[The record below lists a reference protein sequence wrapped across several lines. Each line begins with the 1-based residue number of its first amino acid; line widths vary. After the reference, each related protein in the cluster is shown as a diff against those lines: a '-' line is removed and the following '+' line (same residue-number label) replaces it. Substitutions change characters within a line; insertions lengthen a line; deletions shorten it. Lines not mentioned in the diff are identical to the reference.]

1 MRKFLTIL
9 CAMLLTVQ
17 FVAAQKNLYVLY
29 KTGELTYYPATK
41 VFFGNDLFVFTYGE
55 VTNLT
60 EESFV
65 ASFTVALN
73 SSEVKSFKQDLEVG
87 ICLSDINTNPTIIDG
102 KINKGTSLKDY
113 TFKIYAL
120 DAGTTYYYRAY
131 VKINGAVYYG
141 DVCNVTTL
149 GTKPNYI
156 TINGHKFVDL
166 GLPSGLL
173 WATCNIGA
181 VVAADAGN
189 YYAWGETTIKDTYD
203 RSTYKYYDTSSSNFT
218 KYNSTDGKTILEN
231 EDDVAYVNWG
241 TSCRMPTQK
250 DFKELIDNCIWN
262 WRSVTTSSGGSVYG
276 YKVFSV
282 NGNSIFL
289 PASGFRYESRLSN
302 HGSGGYYWSSTLYS
316 GSTSFP
322 YYLYFYSGYFGSSN
336 NNYHCFGL
344 PVRPVAEQ

>member
-1 MRKFLTIL
+1 MRKFFILL

-41 VFFGNDLFVFTYGE
+41 VFFGNDLFAFTYGE

-102 KINKGTSLKDY
+102 NIYKGGSLKDY
-113 TFKIYAL
+113 TFKINAL

-203 RSTYKYYDTSSSNFT
+203 NSTYKYYDPSSSSNT

-231 EDDVAYVNWG
+231 EDDAAYVNWG

-289 PASGFRYESRLSN
+289 PASGSRRGSSLSN
-302 HGSGGYYWSSTLYS
+302 HGSYGYYWSSTLYS
-316 GSTSFP
+316 YSSDRAYCLGFLSSRHSQYGNYR
-322 YYLYFYSGYFGSSN
+322 YYG
-336 NNYHCFGL
+336 H
-344 PVRPVAEQ
+344 PIRPVAEP